1 VLIVLYVYSMSSGFV
16 SETELAEQRK
26 RRQEE
31 WEKVRTADQ
40 PLEAPEE
47 VYDPRSLFE
56 RLEEQRK
63 KKDDEYEEAHK
74 LSKCQL

>member
-1 VLIVLYVYSMSSGFV
+1 MSSGFV